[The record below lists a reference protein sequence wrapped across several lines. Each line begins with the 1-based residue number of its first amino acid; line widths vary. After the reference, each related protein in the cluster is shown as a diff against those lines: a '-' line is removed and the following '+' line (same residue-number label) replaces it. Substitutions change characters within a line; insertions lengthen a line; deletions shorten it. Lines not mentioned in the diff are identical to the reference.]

1 MSNPSQNQAW
11 RRLGSRRH
19 IDRLLTQR
27 RRMLVSMCEVLEL
40 KPFTVDKPVHEAL
53 QDFTQMLVDYVA
65 AGHFNL
71 YHRIVTGRERRQTVA
86 QVASRVYQRIATT
99 SDAAMDFNDRYGG
112 EWNFHLLDKL
122 AGDLSAM
129 GEQLATRVE
138 LEDQIIIAMLGEQVL
153 RDQAARP
160 DT

>member
-1 MSNPSQNQAW
+1 MSDPSSNQLW
-11 RRLGSRRH
+11 RRQGSRRH

-27 RRMLVSMCEVLEL
+27 QRVLVSMCEVLEL

-53 QDFTQMLVDYVA
+53 QDFTQVLVDYVA

-71 YHRIVTGRERRQTVA
+71 YHRIVTGRERRQAVA
-86 QVASRVYQRIATT
+86 QTARQVYERIAKTT
-99 SDAAMDFNDRYGG
+99 DAAMDFNDRYGG

-122 AGDLSAM
+122 AADLSLL
-129 GEQLATRVE
+129 GEQLAARVE

-153 RDQAARP
+153 RDHASRTG
-160 DT
+160 D